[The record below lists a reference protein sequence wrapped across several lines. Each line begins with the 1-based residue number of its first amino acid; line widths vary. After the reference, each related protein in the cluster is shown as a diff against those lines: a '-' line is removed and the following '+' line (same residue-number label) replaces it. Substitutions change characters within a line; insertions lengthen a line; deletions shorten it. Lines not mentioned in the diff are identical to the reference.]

1 MQVASNLLTS
11 TKSEESAWRQALRK
25 KNPPAL
31 LQGKRLSDK
40 RKGPHLCES
49 LFRRGNVVG
58 ED

>member
-1 MQVASNLLTS
+1 MHDDRHKL
-11 TKSEESAWRQALRK
+11 

-40 RKGPHLCES
+40 RKGSHTGEG